1 MTASKCRTMIL
12 AMIMTLENE
21 EERSFVETLYHK
33 YEKQMLNIC
42 MSVLKNNED
51 AKEAVSD
58 TFVRIMLNVTPFM
71 ESESLEGLVMVTT
84 KHVAINYYN
93 KKKKRSDHEFNA
105 NYFDD
110 EEENVLLDIEDTS
123 ASIEQAIM
131 DHDFIF
137 DVKSLL
143 RDMPSEVSTIII
155 YKYLYRY
162 RNTEIADMLGMD
174 RAMVNVKLQRARQK
188 LREMLAERYSK
199 A

>member
-1 MTASKCRTMIL
+1 MIL

-21 EERSFVETLYHK
+21 EERSFVESLYHK

-93 KKKKRSDHEFNA
+93 KKKKR
-105 NYFDD
+105 
-110 EEENVLLDIEDTS
+110 
-123 ASIEQAIM
+123 AI
-131 DHDFIF
+131 
-137 DVKSLL
+137 
-143 RDMPSEVSTIII
+143 
-155 YKYLYRY
+155 
-162 RNTEIADMLGMD
+162 
-174 RAMVNVKLQRARQK
+174 
-188 LREMLAERYSK
+188 
-199 A
+199 

>member
-1 MTASKCRTMIL
+1 
-12 AMIMTLENE
+12 MIMTLENE
-21 EERSFVETLYHK
+21 EERSFVESLYHK

-93 KKKKRSDHEFNA
+93 KKKKRSDHEFYA

-143 RDMPSEVSTIII
+143 KDMPSEVSTMII